1 MFNLIFKIKKDNK
14 WRNINRYLFIRNINN
29 YDIILLVV
37 KCVPMNKQIISH
49 IVLRNY
55 W

>member
-1 MFNLIFKIKKDNK
+1 MKILI
-14 WRNINRYLFIRNINN
+14 NIYLRDINN
-29 YDIILLVV
+29 YDLILLVV
-37 KCVPMNKQIISH
+37 KCVPMKTNKQIISH